1 MSISVAVSVSLYMSK
16 NLPLTQ
22 NGNSQIVKG
31 AGYYMICKRG
41 DDGSGKRK
49 EEKGILSI
57 TNYVGYITFHVYGV
71 GLIRVKYPHKGQI
84 SNIFKYMEGG

>member
-1 MSISVAVSVSLYMSK
+1 
-16 NLPLTQ
+16 
-22 NGNSQIVKG
+22 
-31 AGYYMICKRG
+31 MICKRG

-71 GLIRVKYPHKGQI
+71 GLVRGKYPTLSSIWKAVKRRKI
-84 SNIFKYMEGG
+84 IY